1 MIYIYI
7 YVICINIYIFIFLY
21 VYIYIYILFI
31 YIYVYSI
38 YMHIFYTCSIIV
50 YCIVSI
56 MSSESL
62 NEQLIHHDVL
72 PDPDPRSESRQ
83 SPDPLQ
89 DYAFFGI
96 YILELVLR
104 FCAFG
109 PRVVKSNW
117 VKFDLFLVASATAD
131 IILKA
136 NLGSTD
142 SCQTDEYFQTQ

>member
-1 MIYIYI
+1 MLFENDIYICDI
-7 YVICINIYIFIFLY
+7 IYIFIYFY
-21 VYIYIYILFI
+21 VYIYIY
-31 YIYVYSI
+31 VHI
-38 YMHIFYTCSIIV
+38 YMHIFYRCSIV

-62 NEQLIHHDVL
+62 IKQLIHHDVL
-72 PDPDPRSESRQ
+72 PDPGPRSAESE

-142 SCQTDEYFQTQ
+142 SCQTDEYF